1 MRRTSVSSSKM
12 VAFVVAALVLGTTA
26 TASAAPKKDSAAR
39 SSSTTMCNGTPVIM
53 QGLDC
58 PQRPARGA
66 AREQATERTKYPR
79 ITAPGSSSYVAPL
92 ASRPPSLIPQ
102 PSVTPYVPAPISN
115 PSERITQFNHSFPLN
130 GGLGLNPTD
139 RDSYIRYN
147 FNR

>member
-1 MRRTSVSSSKM
+1 M
-12 VAFVVAALVLGTTA
+12 VAFVVAALVLGTAA
-26 TASAAPKKDSAAR
+26 TASAGPKKDSTAR
-39 SSSTTMCNGTPVIM
+39 SSSSTTSCNGTPVIM

-58 PQRPARGA
+58 PQRPGRG
-66 AREQATERTKYPR
+66 EQEYAERSKHPR
-79 ITAPGSSSYVAPL
+79 ITAPGGSSYVAPL

-102 PSVTPYVPAPISN
+102 PSVTPYVPPPISN

-147 FNR
+147 FNNR

>member
-1 MRRTSVSSSKM
+1 MPLVL
-12 VAFVVAALVLGTTA
+12 AALVLGTAA
-26 TASAAPKKDSAAR
+26 TASAGPKKDSAAR
-39 SSSTTMCNGTPVIM
+39 SSSATMCNGTPVIM
-53 QGLDC
+53 QGMDC
-58 PQRPARGA
+58 PQRPARGE
-66 AREQATERTKYPR
+66 AREQATERAKYPR

-92 ASRPPSLIPQ
+92 PSRTPSLIPQ
-102 PSVTPYVPAPISN
+102 PSVTPYIPAPISN

>member
-1 MRRTSVSSSKM
+1 MHRTTVSSPKIM
-12 VAFVVAALVLGTTA
+12 PLVLAALVLGTTA
-26 TASAAPKKDSAAR
+26 TASAGPKKDSAAR
-39 SSSTTMCNGTPVIM
+39 SSSATMCNGTPVIM

-58 PQRPARGA
+58 PQRPARG
-66 AREQATERTKYPR
+66 EQEYAERSKHPR

-92 ASRPPSLIPQ
+92 PSRTPSLVTQ
-102 PSVTPYVPAPISN
+102 PSVTPYVPPPISN